1 MSWTEGA
8 ERPPGVQWSRP
19 RGGEQAKVIVD
30 AARRLVRTKGAS
42 FTTQELVK
50 EAGVALQTFY
60 RNFGGKDQLLLAVI
74 GHLVSESCS
83 IYRQQAQQLDDP
95 VDRLRFYVTQTLSSL
110 DGDGGDASGPRFITT
125 EHWRLHQLYPEELG
139 QAVRPF
145 TDLIREELDAA
156 TAAGQLKSSN
166 PEHDAWLIT
175 ELVMAVYHHYAFA
188 ATDEPGDVLAQRL
201 WIFCVRALGGPAG
214 TADQPSGGTTSNS
227 SPARVTTRSRRK
239 TV

>member
-1 MSWTEGA
+1 M
-8 ERPPGVQWSRP
+8 
-19 RGGEQAKVIVD
+19 
-30 AARRLVRTKGAS
+30 
-42 FTTQELVK
+42 
-50 EAGVALQTFY
+50 ALQTFY

-145 TDLIREELDAA
+145 TDLIRGARRCDRGR
-156 TAAGQLKSSN
+156 TAQ
-166 PEHDAWLIT
+166 
-175 ELVMAVYHHYAFA
+175 
-188 ATDEPGDVLAQRL
+188 VL
-201 WIFCVRALGGPAG
+201 
-214 TADQPSGGTTSNS
+214 QP
-227 SPARVTTRSRRK
+227 
-239 TV
+239 